1 MSDQEDNVQVEK
13 ADDDVEEYVTPISAL
28 PPRVVLQEENQVEV
42 SSSPAFQC
50 LDEVERG
57 WTYLICL
64 VYLNNYTGFRCCRMT
79 IHMYVALF
87 AL

>member
-50 LDEVERG
+50 LDEVGRG
-57 WTYLICL
+57 WT
-64 VYLNNYTGFRCCRMT
+64 
-79 IHMYVALF
+79 
-87 AL
+87 